1 MQQINLVAAL
11 VAGVIGFFPGAL
23 WYSNLMFLPRWLREM
38 GIDPA
43 NPPAQ
48 EKHGGRVAL
57 GLVASLVAAVIF
69 ALIAG
74 PAPALDHA
82 LWLALGCAG
91 MIGTA
96 FAIQYLFER
105 RSLAF
110 WAINASYHLVQF
122 MLFAVVIG
130 LWH

>member
-23 WYSNLMFLPRWLREM
+23 WYSNLMFLPRWAREL
-38 GIDPA
+38 GIDLT
-43 NPPAQ
+43 NPP
-48 EKHGGRVAL
+48 EKKNHGREIAI
-57 GLVASLVAAVIF
+57 GLFASLVAAIVF

-74 PAPALDHA
+74 PAPMLDHT
-82 LWLALGCAG
+82 LLLALACAG
-91 MIGTA
+91 LIGTA

-122 MLFAVVIG
+122 LLFAVVLG